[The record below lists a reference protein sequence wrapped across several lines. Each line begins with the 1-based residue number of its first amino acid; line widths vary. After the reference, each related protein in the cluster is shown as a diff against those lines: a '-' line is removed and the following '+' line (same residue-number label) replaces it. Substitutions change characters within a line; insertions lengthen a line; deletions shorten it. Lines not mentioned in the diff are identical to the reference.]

1 MTNNKSAEYEWCD
14 GLWQGKVW
22 GGGGYVFGVWRITA
36 HQPTNTLGSEFK
48 IIDQIFG
55 QTHRKKRA
63 QEQTME
69 TMHNWVS
76 LTCRCRS
83 KPWRLLALSFA
94 PLAPSLSGP
103 PLALSLTLP
112 LQYLA
117 MWCVGCSRR
126 NGDECQCI
134 KFIQWLL
141 QLFFFYFHDSRGGT
155 KPWASKGGLSWQGRQ
170 INCKTCNKTRT
181 SQMCV

>member
-1 MTNNKSAEYEWCD
+1 MNDVMGCD
-14 GLWQGKVW
+14 RGKFGV
-22 GGGGYVFGVWRITA
+22 GVVNVFGVWRITA

-83 KPWRLLALSFA
+83 KP
-94 PLAPSLSGP
+94 
-103 PLALSLTLP
+103 
-112 LQYLA
+112 
-117 MWCVGCSRR
+117 
-126 NGDECQCI
+126 
-134 KFIQWLL
+134 
-141 QLFFFYFHDSRGGT
+141 
-155 KPWASKGGLSWQGRQ
+155 
-170 INCKTCNKTRT
+170 
-181 SQMCV
+181 